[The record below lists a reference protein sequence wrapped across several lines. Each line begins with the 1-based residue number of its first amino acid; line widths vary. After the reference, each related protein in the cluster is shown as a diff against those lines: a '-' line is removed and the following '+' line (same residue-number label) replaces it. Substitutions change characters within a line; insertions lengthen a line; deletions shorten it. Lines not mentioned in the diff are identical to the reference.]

1 MPRSLQRRV
10 MRLEATRTATDGRY
24 AIQIG
29 DEPYV
34 TWEGQR
40 VPLDEWQ
47 RLYPDA
53 MLINWLEGGDGDDI
67 GMDGV

>member
-1 MPRSLQRRV
+1 

-34 TWEGQR
+34 TWEGRR
-40 VPLDEWQ
+40 VPLDEWC

-53 MLINWLEGGDGDDI
+53 VLVTWLEDGDGGDT

>member
-1 MPRSLQRRV
+1 
-10 MRLEATRTATDGRY
+10 MRLEATRMATDGRY

-34 TWEGQR
+34 TWEGRR

-47 RLYPDA
+47 RRYPDA
-53 MLINWLEGGDGDDI
+53 VLVTWLEDGDGGDTGSDDA
-67 GMDGV
+67 